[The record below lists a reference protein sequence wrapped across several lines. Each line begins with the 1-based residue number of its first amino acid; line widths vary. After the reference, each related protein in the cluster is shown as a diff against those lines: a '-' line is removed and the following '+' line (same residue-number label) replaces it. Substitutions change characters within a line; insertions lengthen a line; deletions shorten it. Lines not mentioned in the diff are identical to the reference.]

1 MPVSKIAV
9 SLDRSLV
16 EQIDRMVREGEYPS
30 RSRAIQDA
38 LQERLRRVS
47 RDRLARECAKLDPAR
62 EIQLADEGMA
72 VDRDQWPQ
80 Y

>member
-1 MPVSKIAV
+1 MSVTRITI

-16 EQIDRMVREGEYPS
+16 EQVDRMVREGEYPS

-38 LQERLRRVS
+38 LQEWIRRVS

-72 VDRDQWPQ
+72 VDGDQWPQ
-80 Y
+80 N

>member
-1 MPVSKIAV
+1 MSVAKIAI

-16 EQIDRMVREGEYPS
+16 QQVDRMVREGEFPS

-38 LQERLRRVS
+38 LEDRLRRTS
-47 RDRLARECAKLDPAR
+47 RDRLARECAKLDPAH
-62 EIQLADEGMA
+62 EIQLAEEGI
-72 VDRDQWPQ
+72 VLEGDQWPQ

>member
-1 MPVSKIAV
+1 MAVSKIAI
-9 SLDRSLV
+9 SLERSLV
-16 EQIDRMVREGEYPS
+16 DQIDRMVRSGEFPS

-47 RDRLARECAKLDPAR
+47 RDRLARECAKLDPAQ
-62 EIQLADEGMA
+62 EAHLAEEGMA
-72 VDRDQWPQ
+72 FEVDQWPQ

>member
-1 MPVSKIAV
+1 MAVSKIAI
-9 SLDRSLV
+9 SLEKSLV
-16 EQIDRMVREGEYPS
+16 DQVDRMVRSGEFPS

-47 RDRLARECAKLDPAR
+47 RDRLARECAKLDSAQ
-62 EIQLADEGMA
+62 EALLAEEGMA
-72 VDRDQWPQ
+72 FEDDQWPQ

>member
-1 MPVSKIAV
+1 MSVIRITI

-16 EQIDRMVREGEYPS
+16 EQVDRMVREGEYPS

-47 RDRLARECAKLDPAR
+47 RDRLTRECAKLDPAR

-72 VDRDQWPQ
+72 VDGDQWPQ